1 MGDWGDR
8 QALRDVS
15 KPSFSSSRDFVK
27 PSKRL
32 KRTVKIFPPWDLLR
46 GRCVFKHR
54 SDLKV
59 EASQAALSHFAPN
72 CATFSRARE
81 IPIPGVKNPP
91 RPLRDIANPEGI
103 PEELGKLSSKSLK
116 RLRDDT
122 TMANLSA
129 DMSWDIAEDG
139 RGFTLEHPGNSIA
152 RSLKSWRRLSA
163 RPDVHE
169 IEYHTCRFAGSK
181 RRKFQVLITNRP
193 EFRNWIGLTCEGHIC
208 QRTQEAHQRWRPAV
222 SCGKVIQF
230 QTGDEREY
238 PIGFCEA
245 YARAAQEILEKEA
258 GNEPSFLE
266 VFSGPN
272 APLSHSIGR
281 TTGAPVPG
289 GRLNTGEK
297 GEKSEF
303 QRLKQLALEID
314 PEPKGIFRYGGS
326 EPPPLGDKVT
336 KEEPYNRLVAIQ
348 AAKQPGYGKRIQL
361 IPDGLKDPC
370 KHLEEA
376 MKLEHPFDHD
386 TVLKTDHSKS
396 LESMSGLEEL
406 EIQRRL
412 KTLGEWKLLAS
423 TSAVQEKQKA
433 HELFAS
439 ECAKRLGRKPRTA
452 LMEILGKRYHIED
465 RDVPKLCLTGMPIVG
480 ETLSS
485 PFFLPYDVPASMT
498 ISELLKSAK
507 QRATKILGRV
517 KMMGDAGGQKLCD
530 SIWAKTMKEVDKG
543 TMAGPFSRQELE
555 RRHGPFINIVPSFG
569 LEQGEGKYRRID
581 DHSASNNNHAS
592 HRKQKIQ
599 MAMADY
605 LMVMI
610 SSAAKIFKQGL
621 VIGTE
626 DMAGAYRQVPL
637 PDSQVRIA
645 ITAVYHWESGQA
657 RLFEIYGQPF
667 GAAAAVPNFYRLAEW
682 ACRLCTRGYNLL
694 IDHFFDDYFVVLRPK
709 EADSTMFCVRE
720 TFALLGLTLDPEK
733 SQPPA
738 EIAWVLGVAFNTRS
752 LQEQRVLLV
761 EPKPSRIQ
769 NLCFMIDNVLKSGN
783 LSPSLAA
790 SLLGKFG
797 FLCSTMFG
805 KVGRCCTGALRNRQ
819 YSSEDHQNLTSDIKT
834 CLNLMKLFVQEAPAR
849 ALKIENQD
857 PPIILYT
864 DASDVPERGDCRW
877 VVGGVLFDATHSPH
891 LEYFSWVVPQE
902 VILNWIP
909 KTSYMGQL
917 EILACPV
924 AISTWRSRL
933 SGRRVLLFVDNDSAA
948 SNLVRGYSPKTDSS
962 ALVGQFWLLASQTKT
977 EVYIDRVESKSN
989 LSDGPSRLDF
999 ELVSHLGATKVP
1011 PNSSFLSHPFQ
1022 WFVKR

>member
-1 MGDWGDR
+1 M
-8 QALRDVS
+8 
-15 KPSFSSSRDFVK
+15 
-27 PSKRL
+27 
-32 KRTVKIFPPWDLLR
+32 
-46 GRCVFKHR
+46 
-54 SDLKV
+54 
-59 EASQAALSHFAPN
+59 
-72 CATFSRARE
+72 
-81 IPIPGVKNPP
+81 
-91 RPLRDIANPEGI
+91 
-103 PEELGKLSSKSLK
+103 
-116 RLRDDT
+116 
-122 TMANLSA
+122 
-129 DMSWDIAEDG
+129 
-139 RGFTLEHPGNSIA
+139 
-152 RSLKSWRRLSA
+152 
-163 RPDVHE
+163 
-169 IEYHTCRFAGSK
+169 
-181 RRKFQVLITNRP
+181 
-193 EFRNWIGLTCEGHIC
+193 
-208 QRTQEAHQRWRPAV
+208 
-222 SCGKVIQF
+222 
-230 QTGDEREY
+230 
-238 PIGFCEA
+238 
-245 YARAAQEILEKEA
+245 
-258 GNEPSFLE
+258 
-266 VFSGPN
+266 
-272 APLSHSIGR
+272 
-281 TTGAPVPG
+281 
-289 GRLNTGEK
+289 
-297 GEKSEF
+297 
-303 QRLKQLALEID
+303 
-314 PEPKGIFRYGGS
+314 
-326 EPPPLGDKVT
+326 
-336 KEEPYNRLVAIQ
+336 
-348 AAKQPGYGKRIQL
+348 
-361 IPDGLKDPC
+361 
-370 KHLEEA
+370 
-376 MKLEHPFDHD
+376 
-386 TVLKTDHSKS
+386 
-396 LESMSGLEEL
+396 
-406 EIQRRL
+406 
-412 KTLGEWKLLAS
+412 
-423 TSAVQEKQKA
+423 QK
-433 HELFAS
+433 
-439 ECAKRLGRKPRTA
+439 
-452 LMEILGKRYHIED
+452 
-465 RDVPKLCLTGMPIVG
+465 
-480 ETLSS
+480 
-485 PFFLPYDVPASMT
+485 FFL
-498 ISELLKSAK
+498 
-507 QRATKILGRV
+507 
-517 KMMGDAGGQKLCD
+517 
-530 SIWAKTMKEVDKG
+530 
-543 TMAGPFSRQELE
+543 
-555 RRHGPFINIVPSFG
+555 
-569 LEQGEGKYRRID
+569 
-581 DHSASNNNHAS
+581 
-592 HRKQKIQ
+592 
-599 MAMADY
+599 
-605 LMVMI
+605 
-610 SSAAKIFKQGL
+610 
-621 VIGTE
+621 
-626 DMAGAYRQVPL
+626 
-637 PDSQVRIA
+637 
-645 ITAVYHWESGQA
+645 
-657 RLFEIYGQPF
+657 
-667 GAAAAVPNFYRLAEW
+667 YRLAEW